1 MSSQPHNPTP
11 QGSSPPLATAELLE
25 RCMGNP
31 GVALLVLEKFEKQL
45 HNDLPEI
52 ERLTAAGDAAQVA
65 RTCHSLKGAAGAVA
79 SDSIQRIAAELET
92 LAKQSRLDSIAQQVA
107 SLRTEVE
114 RVLAYLPAAR
124 GTLKSAEAR
133 P

>member
-31 GVALLVLEKFEKQL
+31 GVALLVL
-45 HNDLPEI
+45 DLPEI